1 MNDIRVSKNFKL
13 KEFECKCC
21 KQVKLDERLLSALQA
36 MRDEVGKPIFINSG
50 YRCIKHNK
58 AVGGTAK
65 SRHLFGDAADIKI
78 SGLSIQEQEKICK
91 KYFDGVGSYGTFTHV
106 DKRGWEARW

>member
-1 MNDIRVSKNFKL
+1 MYN
-13 KEFECKCC
+13 
-21 KQVKLDERLLSALQA
+21 
-36 MRDEVGKPIFINSG
+36 
-50 YRCIKHNK
+50 
-58 AVGGTAK
+58 K